1 MNIFQNTPVDATGA
15 LTSLPALSQA
25 GDSVTL
31 RAEVDLFV
39 VVTACSM
46 DLKPINGG
54 LCTGLH
60 LETGRSCERRS
71 ESAR

>member
-1 MNIFQNTPVDATGA
+1 M
-15 LTSLPALSQA
+15 
-25 GDSVTL
+25 TL